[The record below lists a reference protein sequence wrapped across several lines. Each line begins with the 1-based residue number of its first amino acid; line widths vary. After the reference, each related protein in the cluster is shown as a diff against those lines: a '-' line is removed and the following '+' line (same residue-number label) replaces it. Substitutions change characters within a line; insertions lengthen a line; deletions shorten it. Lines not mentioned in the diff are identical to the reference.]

1 MCVLCNWWV
10 PNRVSFR
17 YGCSKQSSGHGQAV
31 HISRS
36 SSLLA
41 QLPGSPP
48 AVEKDSLELL
58 VFILLGPQSRQEEHS
73 SSLNSSASVLELMMT
88 GLTWIICPPIN
99 PLLWAERYHTM
110 IATGRGHVPALE
122 SGVADASHNSDP
134 KNWELG
140 DGGSPPQNV
149 SVLLRRGNGA
159 QIHKNNGSHY
169 IHFPPYAVCIYPCL
183 FPSPNTLG
191 RKECVLLSHN
201 EIWEPELHL

>member
-58 VFILLGPQSRQEEHS
+58 DFILFCPQSWQEEHS
-73 SSLNSSASVLELMMT
+73 SSLNSSAWVLELMMT

-110 IATGRGHVPALE
+110 IGTGRGHVPALE

-134 KNWELG
+134 KNWEGMVGLPPKMWVFYSE
-140 DGGSPPQNV
+140 GGMEPRYIKTMDPTIFIS
-149 SVLLRRGNGA
+149 LLMLFA
-159 QIHKNNGSHY
+159 FTPVY
-169 IHFPPYAVCIYPCL
+169 FPLP
-183 FPSPNTLG
+183 TL
-191 RKECVLLSHN
+191 
-201 EIWEPELHL
+201 